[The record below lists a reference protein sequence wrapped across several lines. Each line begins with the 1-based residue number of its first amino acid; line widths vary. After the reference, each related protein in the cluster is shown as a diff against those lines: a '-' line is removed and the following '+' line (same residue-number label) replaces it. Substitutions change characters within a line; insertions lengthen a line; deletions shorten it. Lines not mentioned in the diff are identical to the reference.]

1 MDGYIVG
8 IGIALWL
15 GILTSI
21 SPCPLATNIAAVS
34 FISKNL
40 GKSKNVMLSGL
51 LYTAGRML
59 TYTAIGA
66 LLVASIMSMPALSA
80 FLNNYMN
87 KLLGP
92 ILIIA
97 GMFLLELIEIG
108 GKGSALGEKMQKFTE
123 KSGLWGAFP
132 LGIVFALTFCPIS
145 AALFFGS
152 LIPLAVT
159 HNSSVL
165 LPSLYGIGTS
175 IPVVI
180 FALILTYSA
189 NLVSKAFTSI
199 TKVEFWARRI
209 TGTLFILIGI
219 YYTLSYIFGVI

>member
-1 MDGYIVG
+1 
-8 IGIALWL
+8 
-15 GILTSI
+15 
-21 SPCPLATNIAAVS
+21 
-34 FISKNL
+34 
-40 GKSKNVMLSGL
+40 
-51 LYTAGRML
+51 
-59 TYTAIGA
+59 
-66 LLVASIMSMPALSA
+66 
-80 FLNNYMN
+80 MN

-92 ILIIA
+92 ILIVA
-97 GMFLLELIEIG
+97 GMFLLELIEFG
-108 GKGSALGEKMQKFTE
+108 GKGSASGERMQKFAE
-123 KSGLWGAFP
+123 KSGLWGALP
-132 LGIVFALTFCPIS
+132 LGVVFALSFCPIS

-199 TKVEFWARRI
+199 TKVEFWARKI
-209 TGTLFILIGI
+209 TGILFIITGI
-219 YYTLSYIFGVI
+219 YFTLTYIFGII